1 MSARLTRPKE
11 ASSRPRE
18 FILRKFPR
26 IDEGSYFERQ
36 MPRYSFCR
44 IVLIFLF
51 FLSASLTLAAEAHA
65 VFTLSV
71 TPRRGGQHIRFEGGK
86 PGAYLRNEEVTLTV
100 TSDRGAQYR
109 ISQTVYQ
116 PLTNEFGNTIPQG
129 AFIVFSPSNPL
140 GTLRTQL
147 ETPITMGQVSIYT
160 SNTAGDTDSFVLV
173 FNVKVPEDQPGG
185 VYHTQMTFTAE
196 LVNAQSGVSPSI
208 VTMDVRV
215 EITPDFRIA
224 IQNVRGGRYLEFE
237 RISKDRPTGSSALKI
252 EIESNIG
259 TKYRIIQQLTE
270 PLVSSEGFS
279 LDESRLSFVS
289 SGGARAQEVS
299 ESPEVIYTSSETGQG
314 DVIQLQYQLTPG
326 ESQKAGIYSG
336 NISFKIESDSPFV
349 PSEVIHIPVKI
360 EIETLFYL
368 DMEMEQS
375 AMALNFGVFKSGEE
389 KQERRVILTVHSNL
403 GQPYQVSQIVPRK
416 LTNEEGTVIP
426 REHFQFFGSEAQT
439 GILVVM
445 SPTPV
450 QEGETVVFTSDNRG
464 TPEKFVLNYS
474 LTIPYGARAG
484 TYNSEVK
491 YSITTL

>member
-1 MSARLTRPKE
+1 
-11 ASSRPRE
+11 
-18 FILRKFPR
+18 
-26 IDEGSYFERQ
+26 
-36 MPRYSFCR
+36 MPRYPYKSN
-44 IVLIFLF
+44 LIF
-51 FLSASLTLAAEAHA
+51 FLVLAGLLTLAQDAHA

-71 TPRRGGQHIRFEGGK
+71 TPRRGGQHIRFEGAK
-86 PGAYLRNEEVTLTV
+86 PGTYLRNEEVTLSV

-147 ETPITMGQVSIYT
+147 ETPITMGQAPIYT
-160 SNTAGDTDSFVLV
+160 SNTAGDTDSFVSV
-173 FNVKVPEDQPGG
+173 FNVKLPEDQPGG
-185 VYHTQMTFTAE
+185 VYHTQITFTAE

-237 RISKDRPTGSSALKI
+237 RISKDRPSSAAALKI

-270 PLVSSEGFS
+270 PLVSAEGFS
-279 LDESRLSFVS
+279 LDESRLLFVS
-289 SGGARAQEVS
+289 SGGDHGSLTAAGSPQEVP
-299 ESPEVIYTSSETGQG
+299 ESPALLYTSSETGQG

-326 ESQKAGIYSG
+326 ESQKAGVYSG
-336 NISFKIESDSPFV
+336 NISFKIESGSPFV

-360 EIETLFYL
+360 EIETLFFL

>member
-1 MSARLTRPKE
+1 MSVQRNL
-11 ASSRPRE
+11 
-18 FILRKFPR
+18 FVF
-26 IDEGSYFERQ
+26 
-36 MPRYSFCR
+36 
-44 IVLIFLF
+44 LIFTACSLF
-51 FLSASLTLAAEAHA
+51 IAENAHA

-71 TPRRGGQHIRFEGGK
+71 TPRRGGQNIRFEGGK
-86 PGAYLRNEEVTLTV
+86 SGDYLRNEEVTLSV
-100 TSDRGAQYR
+100 TSDRSAQYR

-147 ETPITMGQVSIYT
+147 ETPITMGQVPVYT
-160 SNTAGDTDSFVLV
+160 SNSVGGSDSFVLV
-173 FNVKVPEDQPGG
+173 FNVKVPENQPGG
-185 VYHTQMTFTAE
+185 VYHSQITFTAE
-196 LVNAQSGVSPSI
+196 LVNQRGGVAPSI

-237 RISKDRPTGSSALKI
+237 RISKDKPTSASALKI

-270 PLVSSEGFS
+270 PLVSAEGFS
-279 LDESRLSFVS
+279 LDESRLLFVA
-289 SGGARAQEVS
+289 SGGDHGSLTAAGSPQEVP
-299 ESPEVIYTSSETGQG
+299 ESPAALYTSSEGGQG
-314 DVIQLQYQLTPG
+314 DVIQVQYQLTPG
-326 ESQKAGIYSG
+326 ASQKAGVYSG
-336 NISFKIESDSPFV
+336 NISFKIESSSPFV

-368 DMEMEQS
+368 DTEIEQS
-375 AMALNFGVFKSGEE
+375 ATNLNFGVFKSGEE
-389 KQERRVILTVHSNL
+389 KQERRILLTVHSNL

-416 LTNEEGTVIP
+416 LTNAEGTVIP
-426 REHFQFFGSEAQT
+426 REHFQFFGSDAQT
-439 GILVVM
+439 GVLTVM

-450 QEGETVVFTSDNRG
+450 QEGESVVFTSNQKG
-464 TPEKFVLNYS
+464 APEKFTLNYI
-474 LTIPYGARAG
+474 LTVPRGARAG
-484 TYNSEVK
+484 SYNSEVK